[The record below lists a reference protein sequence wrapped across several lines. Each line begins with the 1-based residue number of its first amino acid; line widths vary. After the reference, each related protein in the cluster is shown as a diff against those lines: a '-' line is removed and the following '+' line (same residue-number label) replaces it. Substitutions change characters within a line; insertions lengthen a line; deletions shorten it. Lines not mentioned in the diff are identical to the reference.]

1 VVLPSGFTGGGA
13 GLQPRF
19 LGVAAAVPGPAA
31 PGPALPDLVPAT
43 RRRSAD
49 MAGAPPFAGGR
60 ADTRGLK
67 AQPDPP
73 HGRDHAGVPA
83 CRLSIAFGVV
93 RFWKHFSCPPLLSS

>member
-19 LGVAAAVPGPAA
+19 LGVAAAVPGRAA
-31 PGPALPDLVPAT
+31 PGPALPYPVPAT

-83 CRLSIAFGVV
+83 CRLGNPAA
-93 RFWKHFSCPPLLSS
+93 KA